1 MSFPDERRR
10 QPRIACQR
18 PARYARGH
26 QVQPAQ
32 LLDLSASG
40 ARLILEGAH
49 SAPEHFRLELGGRV
63 QLLAQTVWSQRDGGG
78 RQQVGV
84 RFPSHPWGWKAALD
98 DYLSSL
104 GANVA

>member
-1 MSFPDERRR
+1 MSSSDERRR
-10 QPRIACQR
+10 QPRISCQR
-18 PARYARGH
+18 LARYARGH
-26 QVQPAQ
+26 RVQSAQ

-49 SAPEHFRLELGGRV
+49 SAPEHFRLELDGSV
-63 QLLAQTVWSQRDGGG
+63 QLLAQTVWSQRDGQG

-84 RFPSHPWGWKAALD
+84 RFPSQPWGWKAALD
-98 DYLSSL
+98 DYLRSL